1 MKKYSS
7 DQLED
12 AFREMGVSDGQ
23 TILIHSS
30 LINIAGLENCPPRLM
45 ASEIYNILRRVV
57 GVAGTIVVPCF
68 NFDFCIGKS
77 FDALSTP
84 STAMG
89 AFSEFVRCFEG
100 AIRSKHPMQSV
111 AAIGPYATEICS
123 SDTPSSFSKDGPFSK
138 LLGLNAYGLL
148 LGAPMQSFSMVH
160 LIEERYRVPYRYYKD
175 FTGEY
180 GASKEIKTYQMYVRD
195 AISNPKLDLSKI
207 EVLMQKS
214 EMINESLTFKNKIQ
228 FFKIEDFVS
237 LVSSKIAVNPLW
249 LLKKESIEDE

>member
-7 DQLED
+7 AQLED
-12 AFREMGVSDGQ
+12 AFREMGISDGQ

-45 ASEIYNILRRVV
+45 ASEIYNTLRRVV
-57 GVAGTIVVPCF
+57 GITGTLVVPCF

-77 FDALSTP
+77 FDTLSTP

-100 AIRSKHPMQSV
+100 AIRSKHPMQSL
-111 AAIGPYATEICS
+111 AAIGPNAAEICS
-123 SDTPSSFSKDGPFSK
+123 SDTLSSFSKDGPFSK

-160 LIEERYRVPYRYYKD
+160 LVEEKHKVPYRYYKS

-195 AISNPKLDLSKI
+195 TISNPELDLSKI
-207 EVLMQKS
+207 ELLMKKS
-214 EMINESLTFKNKIQ
+214 GLINESSIFKDKVK

-237 LVSSKIAVNPLW
+237 LVSSKIAANPLW
-249 LLKKESIEDE
+249 LLKKESI